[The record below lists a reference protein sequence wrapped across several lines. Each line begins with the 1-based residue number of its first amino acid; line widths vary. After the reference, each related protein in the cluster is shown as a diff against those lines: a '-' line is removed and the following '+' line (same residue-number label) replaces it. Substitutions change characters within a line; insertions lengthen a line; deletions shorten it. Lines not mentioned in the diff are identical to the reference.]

1 MAQKLR
7 NLLVLPDGVARACGR
22 LMSLTEKVFVF
33 ETVSSIK
40 GMTLEKEASEDVSS
54 EERQELAG
62 ALRHL
67 VSAQSAARGQ

>member
-7 NLLVLPDGVARACGR
+7 NLLDVPTASLALVVAYGK
-22 LMSLTEKVFVF
+22 SLRI

-40 GMTLEKEASEDVSS
+40 GLAPEKDASEDVSS
-54 EERQELAG
+54 QERQELAG